1 MPVRLLRA
9 LPTLPVTKVRME
21 SPARP
26 ALPATTA
33 LPDATA
39 SLDSQDPTVLPDP
52 PAHQERTAKTAQ
64 LARLVNRDRKESAV
78 SAPNT
83 AHWTAVYSSKT
94 EHDENREG
102 REERSSC
109 MQSTSLPLVASFIDI
124 FRIAV
129 IFRCHQPVSR

>member
-1 MPVRLLRA
+1 MTQEFGEFEWTVGECYA
-9 LPTLPVTKVRME
+9 LKE
-21 SPARP
+21 ARNEKSK
-26 ALPATTA
+26 LWIT
-33 LPDATA
+33 
-39 SLDSQDPTVLPDP
+39 
-52 PAHQERTAKTAQ
+52 HFQ

-102 REERSSC
+102 REEWSCC